1 MMRFIADFMLGKLAR
16 VLRLLGQ
23 DVIYVKPTDRN
34 GMLKMALEEGRVIL
48 TRSHKLPHHPSIFVI
63 KSQDWREQLEEVK
76 KAFPLDINPF
86 TRCSICNTELVEVSK
101 TEVRGKVPYHV
112 YEVHDE
118 FAYCPGCGRYYW
130 KGTHYENIKKML
142 GIEDANNGTSH
153 N

>member
-1 MMRFIADFMLGKLAR
+1 
-16 VLRLLGQ
+16 
-23 DVIYVKPTDRN
+23 VIYVRPADRN

-48 TRSHKLPHHPSIFVI
+48 TRSHKLPHHPSIFII

-86 TRCSICNTELVEVSK
+86 TRCSICNTKLVEVSK
-101 TEVRGKVPYHV
+101 PAVRGKVPYHV
-112 YEVHDE
+112 YEAHDE

-142 GIEDANNGTSH
+142 GIENANNRTS
-153 N
+153 NN